1 MRRKLWLGWVLLLLF
16 AVVDR
21 TNGSPFPAQTGSA
34 ENSQRRVALDRVSA
48 SKPLASGIEVRSG
61 KSLIRIEALREDVL
75 RVRAGADGQLGEDAS
90 WAVLPAARM
99 QRINVTPENA
109 AKYIGFRT
117 SLLTVQID
125 RGTSQMRVLDKSGNL
140 LQEDVPSWPLEFHG
154 ESYRIYKRMP
164 ENEHYYGLGDKVG
177 PLDRRNETF
186 TLWNTDAYKFQE
198 STDPIYKSIPFFIAV
213 GKGYSLGTLLD
224 STWQSSF
231 DFGRERPDAYSFGA
245 EGGQPDYYLIYGAN
259 PKKVVESYAWLT
271 GPPPMPPLW
280 ALGYQQS
287 RYSYESEA
295 RVREIA
301 GKLRKDKF
309 PADVLYLD
317 IDYQLKNRPFTVN
330 QEAFPHFAGMLADL
344 GKENFHVVA
353 ITDLHIAYL
362 PNAGYAPYDTGTAGD
377 HFVKNADGSIFVG
390 EVWPGP
396 AVFPDFTRKGS
407 REWWGTLYKPFM
419 DEGITGFWN
428 DMNEPSVFKV
438 SNKTFP
444 DTAGHRIEE
453 PGFRNRVASHR
464 EIHNVYGMQNSRAT
478 YEGLLQIHPQQR
490 PFVLTRASYA
500 GGQRYAA
507 TWTGDNSATWN
518 HLRMTIP
525 MLLNLGLSGFGMSGA
540 DVGGFAGTP
549 GPELLTKW
557 MELAAFQPID
567 RNHSVKGSGDKEPWV
582 YGADQEAI
590 QRRYVEERYRLM
602 PYIYTATEE
611 MSRTGIPIM
620 RPQFLEFPEAMVETD
635 PLDVRFG
642 NQYLLGRSLLIAL
655 PPFPEQPDTYEVKL
669 PHGTWYD
676 YWKGTLLA
684 GSSTDSSANLGSLQI
699 HPTLET
705 LPVYVRGGSILP
717 EQPLVQSTEERPNGP
732 LTLRVYPGENCQ
744 GSLYQD
750 DGKSFAFKQ
759 GDFLR
764 ISFSCEQTAD
774 NIKVHIGQPE
784 GKFAGWWKD
793 FELVVYGWN
802 SEHAEI
808 LQDGKASSYTAA
820 VDPELHTVKIVVA
833 DGKQAT
839 EIEFRGKH

>member
-1 MRRKLWLGWVLLLLF
+1 
-16 AVVDR
+16 
-21 TNGSPFPAQTGSA
+21 
-34 ENSQRRVALDRVSA
+34 
-48 SKPLASGIEVRSG
+48 
-61 KSLIRIEALREDVL
+61 
-75 RVRAGADGQLGEDAS
+75 
-90 WAVLPAARM
+90 
-99 QRINVTPENA
+99 
-109 AKYIGFRT
+109 
-117 SLLTVQID
+117 
-125 RGTSQMRVLDKSGNL
+125 
-140 LQEDVPSWPLEFHG
+140 
-154 ESYRIYKRMP
+154 
-164 ENEHYYGLGDKVG
+164 
-177 PLDRRNETF
+177 
-186 TLWNTDAYKFQE
+186 
-198 STDPIYKSIPFFIAV
+198 
-213 GKGYSLGTLLD
+213 
-224 STWQSSF
+224 
-231 DFGRERPDAYSFGA
+231 
-245 EGGQPDYYLIYGAN
+245 
-259 PKKVVESYAWLT
+259 
-271 GPPPMPPLW
+271 
-280 ALGYQQS
+280 
-287 RYSYESEA
+287 
-295 RVREIA
+295 
-301 GKLRKDKF
+301 
-309 PADVLYLD
+309 
-317 IDYQLKNRPFTVN
+317 
-330 QEAFPHFAGMLADL
+330 
-344 GKENFHVVA
+344 
-353 ITDLHIAYL
+353 
-362 PNAGYAPYDTGTAGD
+362 
-377 HFVKNADGSIFVG
+377 
-390 EVWPGP
+390 
-396 AVFPDFTRKGS
+396 
-407 REWWGTLYKPFM
+407 
-419 DEGITGFWN
+419 
-428 DMNEPSVFKV
+428 
-438 SNKTFP
+438 
-444 DTAGHRIEE
+444 
-453 PGFRNRVASHR
+453 
-464 EIHNVYGMQNSRAT
+464 
-478 YEGLLQIHPQQR
+478 
-490 PFVLTRASYA
+490 
-500 GGQRYAA
+500 
-507 TWTGDNSATWN
+507 
-518 HLRMTIP
+518 MTIP

-642 NQYLLGRSLLIAL
+642 NQYLLGRSLLVAL

-669 PHGTWYD
+669 PHGPWYD

-684 GSSTDSSANLGSLQI
+684 GSSTDSSSNLGSLQI

-750 DGKSFAFKQ
+750 DGKSFAFKH

-764 ISFSCEQTAD
+764 ISFSCQQTAD
-774 NIKVHIGQPE
+774 DIKVHIGQPE

-808 LQDGKASSYTAA
+808 LQDGKASSYTAT